1 MTDDRLGDWRIQA
14 ATRLAADVPS
24 AFPGGPSHKTGTPVY
39 LVTTTTNPKK
49 QPVSFVTPSAVALA
63 LSVAMR
69 VSVEAE
75 SLASKLQFEEV
86 VTPTGKGKSVKNQD
100 LGLLYDY
107 FEHCMIAVTFSF
119 QALETYCNH
128 VIVDKLK
135 YNFSLQRRDGIKSFT
150 PAELERGVSTEE
162 KLSVVLPSLL
172 GVGTPKGKK
181 VWQDFV
187 TLKRARDSTIHLK
200 SSDQYPNTPPT
211 NIVDEENL
219 FFQFLNK
226 KPKDFPKSAIHLI
239 KYFLDQKELPRWFQ
253 NPVEFLT
260 L

>member
-1 MTDDRLGDWRIQA
+1 MKDDGLGDWRIRA
-14 ATRLAADVPS
+14 ATRLAADVPP
-24 AFPGGPSHKTGTPVY
+24 AFPGGPSHKTGAPVY
-39 LVTTTTNPKK
+39 LTTTTTNPKK
-49 QPVSFVTPSAVALA
+49 QPVGFVTPSAVALA

-75 SLASKLQFEEV
+75 SLGSKLQFEEV
-86 VTPTGKGKSVKNQD
+86 LTPTGKGKSVKNQD

-119 QALETYCNH
+119 QALETYCNQ
-128 VIVDKLK
+128 VVADELK
-135 YNFSLQRRDGIKSFT
+135 NDFSLQRRDGIKFFT
-150 PAELERGVSTEE
+150 PAELEREVSTEE

-172 GVGTPKGKK
+172 KVGTPKGKK

-187 TLKRARDSTIHLK
+187 ILKRARDSTIHLK
-200 SSDQYPNTPPT
+200 SYDQYPNTPPT
-211 NIVDEENL
+211 NVVDEGNL

-239 KYFLDQKELPRWFQ
+239 KYFLDQNGLLRWFQ
-253 NPVEFLT
+253 KPVEFLT
-260 L
+260 S